1 MKLARS
7 GGTGLTES
15 RISDDLRRLGDSLEL
30 TQPVRVGVPNLVSH
44 GEPLE
49 PPETCT
55 PKSDYDV
62 FLTDVRKRHEICSEQ
77 SLQICTVNV

>member
-7 GGTGLTES
+7 GGAGLTES

-30 TQPVRVGVPNLVSH
+30 TKPVRVGVANPGSH

-62 FLTDVRKRHEICSEQ
+62 FLTDKQ
-77 SLQICTVNV
+77 SKNTKSVLNNLSKYVL